1 MKPEAIPSPRI
12 SVPVDKN
19 PKGAKAMLGFAATFR
34 TTKTTAEWMEELREG
49 EKDDADSASYCRQ
62 D

>member
-19 PKGAKAMLGFAATFR
+19 PKGAKAMLGFAATYMKPR
-34 TTKTTAEWMEELREG
+34 TTAEWMKELREG
-49 EKDDADSASYCRQ
+49 ETDDSPCAESSRQ